1 LTKNVPKWDGPR
13 YSGGMKLAFSIA
25 AAWALFDFLAGKAIL
40 GVIAP
45 IDADLW
51 QQIAHT
57 VSVATR

>member
-1 LTKNVPKWDGPR
+1 
-13 YSGGMKLAFSIA
+13 MKLAFSIA
-25 AAWALFDFLAGKAIL
+25 AAWAIFDFLAGKAIL

-45 IDADLW
+45 IDAELW

>member
-1 LTKNVPKWDGPR
+1 
-13 YSGGMKLAFSIA
+13 MKLAFSIV
-25 AAWALFDFLAGKAIL
+25 AAWAIFDFFAGKVIL

-57 VSVATR
+57 VAAATH